1 MADITSIPAARV
13 PLLEPGTQVM
23 SREWYRFLFN
33 QFGQTGGGNTSIS
46 LSDLALAPFSDAESE
61 AAMSLTRADVQ
72 GLLSAPPYVPVPRR
86 VGSFAASATQ
96 TLAGANTA
104 TAVTFN
110 STLYS
115 FGVGLS
121 ASSRVTPGRAG
132 AYLVAFEADIAKSTG
147 GGADVYLWL
156 RKNGTDLALTA
167 RKTRV
172 QGTNSEVEIG
182 LVLSIALA
190 QTDYIEVMWAATD
203 TNVTLAVAAAT
214 AFSPAGPSA
223 LLTLTQVDQ

>member
-1 MADITSIPAARV
+1 MANVTSIPAARV
-13 PLLEPGTQVM
+13 PLLEPGTTVM

-33 QFGQTGGGNTSIS
+33 QFGQTGGGTTALS
-46 LSDLALAPFSDAESE
+46 LSDLEIAPLNETDGGTLAV
-61 AAMSLTRADVQ
+61 DVQ
-72 GLLSAPPYVPVPRR
+72 GLLAVPPYVPVPLRI
-86 VGSFAASATQ
+86 GSFAASATQ

-104 TAVTFN
+104 TAVTFD
-110 STLYS
+110 STVYS
-115 FGVGLS
+115 NGIGLS

-147 GGADVYLWL
+147 GGADVYIWL

-182 LVLSIALA
+182 LVLSVPLA

-223 LLTLTQVDQ
+223 LLTLTQVDI